1 MKNNLARKGL
11 VISVILLFI
20 GVAVAP
26 TINFTAVKASTDSDL
41 VEVTTQACGIQGYGN
56 TTVRLT
62 KQQYQDLEQY
72 LVEFRA
78 RLNQTSTRKEAV
90 PIFKDA
96 VVELNNYGLLP
107 KGMSVEHAQR
117 LVIGLYQN
125 TNLIKYLEKLSNTS
139 EKSLLQ
145 EGNKFCLI
153 YGKDY
158 GQTIFQGFIG
168 RTITCVLWTIANNIS
183 YVSYIITEI
192 IVTLLSFP
200 ILFFDTMSILFA
212 ILFSETPLAGRP
224 FIGAS
229 IFFGTKVGPYDDIPP
244 SYKPASG
251 DIWTNGLYGVKNWT
265 GTFYGTLPSLP
276 LFFVLTECYPG
287 VNGFIGLRLYL
298 KQTDIFFG
306 YALNVNVGPN
316 HP

>member
-1 MKNNLARKGL
+1 
-11 VISVILLFI
+11 LFI
-20 GVAVAP
+20 GIAVAP
-26 TINFTAVKASTDSDL
+26 TINFIAVKASTDNDL
-41 VEVTTQACGIQGYGN
+41 VEVTSQACGIQGYGN

-62 KQQYQDLEQY
+62 REQYNDLEQY

-78 RLNQTSTRKEAV
+78 RLNQTTTREEAV

-96 VVELNNYGLLP
+96 VVELNKYGLLP
-107 KGMSVEHAQR
+107 KGMSVERAQR

-125 TNLIKYLEKLSNTS
+125 TNLIKYLDKLSNTS
-139 EKSLLQ
+139 EKPSLQ

-153 YGKDY
+153 YGKEY

-168 RTITCVLWTIANNIS
+168 RTITCVLWTLANHIF
-183 YVSYIITEI
+183 YLTGI
-192 IVTLLSFP
+192 IVLLLAYP

-251 DIWTNGLYGVKNWT
+251 DIWTNGLFGVKNWT

-276 LFFVLTECYPG
+276 LFFVLTEYYPG

-306 YALNVNVGPN
+306 YALNVNVGLN